1 MDASLIYQ
9 NLAVIAAFLLIYS
22 LIAGRFESRLVNG
35 PLLFMLVGWLLGQGG
50 VGLLSL
56 SINSEGIKLLAEL
69 SLVIVLFNDAANT
82 NWQVLQAN
90 PATA

>member
-56 SINSEGIKLLAEL
+56 SINSEGIKLLAEKVV
-69 SLVIVLFNDAANT
+69 SA
-82 NWQVLQAN
+82 
-90 PATA
+90 PRPRHYHGG

>member
-69 SLVIVLFNDAANT
+69 SLLPT
-82 NWQVLQAN
+82 
-90 PATA
+90 